1 MTSWMRPRPRP
12 INYQVQSAKAARA
25 LFVDRGSLPRIQLTF
40 IVDDGTTVEVEMEAQ
55 IAGVM
60 IEQAMSAYNAILPP
74 LKTSR
79 GGFGL

>member
-1 MTSWMRPRPRP
+1 MLGKKKKISFEVRSSR
-12 INYQVQSAKAARA
+12 AARA
-25 LFVDRGSLPRIQLTF
+25 LFPEARGMIPKISLTF
-40 IVDDGTTVEVEMEAQ
+40 DCVDGSIVEFELEA
-55 IAGVM
+55 AEAARM